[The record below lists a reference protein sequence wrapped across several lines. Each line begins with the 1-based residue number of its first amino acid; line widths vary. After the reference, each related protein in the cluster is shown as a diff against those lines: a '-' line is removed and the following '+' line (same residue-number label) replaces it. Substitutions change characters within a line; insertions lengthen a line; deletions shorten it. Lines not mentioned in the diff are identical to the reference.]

1 VQPNDSTWQNEL
13 LEEIRELYLSGDNAE
28 ETVADFEQRTAKGL
42 AELGRRLLKRKLQ
55 ALSPQAAF
63 VENGTEWSVAVRS
76 AREVITLFGKVSVER
91 PLFRC
96 GREGK
101 TRCLV
106 TERATLFAR
115 LWTPR
120 AAKLAAMAVAEM
132 PLAAAEE
139 FLCEA
144 GVVFASRSSLL
155 RLGGA
160 LSSLWESDREANEQA
175 LREQTPIPDGAV
187 TAAVSLDGVMVTMVD
202 SDRAPKK
209 AEARAEGRPDK
220 GPSGF
225 REASVGVVAFYDA
238 DGERLATQ
246 RYARMPEE
254 DKRTTKAW
262 LASEI
267 KHIRNARSGMTTVAI
282 ADGAANNWTFLAG
295 LGADHE
301 IVDFFHTAE
310 HLHRHVNQANGA
322 STTETQAL
330 LKGMRHQ
337 LLNEPGAADK
347 IFRDLQELREGAGTA
362 SPSSLKTSG
371 KRQPTYFERH
381 RHRMD
386 YVGAR
391 SLKLPIGSGVTE
403 STCKLAV
410 CDRLRRTGMRWSSPG
425 GQAVLT
431 LRALKVSG
439 QFQYGWRLLEGR
451 NAERL
456 AA

>member
-1 VQPNDSTWQNEL
+1 VQPNDSTWENEW
-13 LEEIRELYLSGDNAE
+13 LEEIRELHLSADSADE
-28 ETVADFEQRTAKGL
+28 SVSDFEQRAANGL
-42 AELGRRLLKRKLQ
+42 AEFGRRLAKRKLE

-63 VENGTEWSVAVRS
+63 VENGAEWKVAVRS
-76 AREVITLFGKVSVER
+76 AREVITRFGKVSVER

-96 GREGK
+96 GREGT

-106 TERATLFAR
+106 TERAGLFER

-139 FLCEA
+139 FLHEA

-175 LREQTPIPDGAV
+175 LREQTPIPDNAV
-187 TAAVSLDGVMVTMVD
+187 TASVSLDGVMLTMVD

-238 DGERLATQ
+238 DGERLATR

-262 LASEI
+262 LTSEI
-267 KHIRNARSGMTTVAI
+267 RHLRNARPGMTTVAI
-282 ADGAANNWTFLAG
+282 ADGAANNWTFLEG

-301 IVDFFHTAE
+301 IVDFYHTAE
-310 HLHRHVNQANGA
+310 HLHRHANQANGA

-330 LKGMRHQ
+330 VKSMRHR

-347 IFRDLQELREGAGTA
+347 VFRDMQALREDAGTA
-362 SPSSLKTSG
+362 SPSSLKTCG

-391 SLKLPIGSGVTE
+391 ALKLPIGSGVTE

-410 CDRLRRTGMRWSSPG
+410 CDRLRRTGMRWSSAG
-425 GQAVLT
+425 GQAILT
-431 LRALKVSG
+431 LRALKISG
-439 QFQYGWRLLEGR
+439 QFQRGWRLLEDR
-451 NAERL
+451 NVQRF

>member
-1 VQPNDSTWQNEL
+1 MQPNDSTWKNEWL
-13 LEEIRELYLSGDNAE
+13 DEIRGLYLSADDANE
-28 ETVADFEQRTAKGL
+28 PVSDFEQRTAKRL
-42 AELGRRLLKRKLQ
+42 AELGRRLIKRKLE
-55 ALSPQAAF
+55 ALSPQAPF
-63 VENGTEWSVAVRS
+63 TENGTEWRVAVRS
-76 AREVITLFGKVSVER
+76 TRGVLTLFGKVSVRR

-96 GREGK
+96 RREGE

-106 TERATLFAR
+106 TERAGLFEH

-120 AAKLAAMAVAEM
+120 AAKLAAMVVAEM
-132 PLAAAEE
+132 PLAVAEE
-139 FLCEA
+139 YLREA

-187 TAAVSLDGVMVTMVD
+187 TAAASLDGVMLTMVD

-238 DGERLATQ
+238 DGERLATR

-262 LASEI
+262 LTAEI
-267 KHIRNARSGMTTVAI
+267 THIRKARPGIKIVAL
-282 ADGAANNWTFLAG
+282 ADGAANNWTFLEG
-295 LGADHE
+295 LRADVE
-301 IVDFFHTAE
+301 MVDFFHTAE
-310 HLHRHVNQANGA
+310 HVSRHVNQANGA

-330 LKGMRHQ
+330 AKSMRHR

-347 IFRDLQELREGAGTA
+347 VFRDLQALREGAGTA

-391 SLKLPIGSGVTE
+391 ALKLPIGSGVTE

-410 CDRLRRTGMRWSSPG
+410 CDRLRRTGMRWSNAG
-425 GQAVLT
+425 GQAILT

-439 QFQYGWRLLEGR
+439 QFQLAWRLLEGR
-451 NAERL
+451 NAQHL
-456 AA
+456 SA